1 MIKDRFR
8 DTLNNVN
15 DNSSQLGTK
24 TGVSRRKEKC
34 KHWHKSSARGVASFQ
49 RLMVQVVTVI
59 ATADSNSGLL
69 IYFQG
74 QRLAVSPEMAEC
86 IEVLDLGSLDDKDL
100 VSLDSIPLKKSG
112 VVVKL
117 NGSKELRRRLMDMGL
132 TRNTIVTVQQIAPL
146 GDPVELTLR
155 GYKLSLRKSEAA
167 NIMVKEASL

>member
-1 MIKDRFR
+1 MQTLAQIKREGRCIISKIDGSK
-8 DTLNNVN
+8 TLVRRLAE
-15 DNSSQLGTK
+15 LGM
-24 TGVSRRKEKC
+24 V
-34 KHWHKSSARGVASFQ
+34 RGK
-49 RLMVQVVTVI
+49 VVTVI

-100 VSLDSIPLKKSG
+100 VSLDSIPLKKSS

>member
-1 MIKDRFR
+1 MQTLAQIKREGRCIISKIDGSR
-8 DTLNNVN
+8 TLVRRLAE
-15 DNSSQLGTK
+15 LGM
-24 TGVSRRKEKC
+24 V
-34 KHWHKSSARGVASFQ
+34 RGK
-49 RLMVQVVTVI
+49 VVTVI

-100 VSLDSIPLKKSG
+100 VSLDSIPLKKAG
-112 VVVKL
+112 VVVRL

-132 TRNTIVTVQQIAPL
+132 TRNTIVTVQQVAPL

>member
-1 MIKDRFR
+1 MQTLAQIKREGRCIISKIDGSR
-8 DTLNNVN
+8 TLVRRLAE
-15 DNSSQLGTK
+15 LGM
-24 TGVSRRKEKC
+24 V
-34 KHWHKSSARGVASFQ
+34 RGK
-49 RLMVQVVTVI
+49 VVTVI

-117 NGSKELRRRLMDMGL
+117 NGSKELRRRLM
-132 TRNTIVTVQQIAPL
+132 
-146 GDPVELTLR
+146 
-155 GYKLSLRKSEAA
+155 
-167 NIMVKEASL
+167 

>member
-1 MIKDRFR
+1 MQTLAQIKREGRCIISKIDGSK
-8 DTLNNVN
+8 TLVRRLAE
-15 DNSSQLGTK
+15 LGM
-24 TGVSRRKEKC
+24 V
-34 KHWHKSSARGVASFQ
+34 RGK
-49 RLMVQVVTVI
+49 VVTVI

-74 QRLAVSPEMAEC
+74 QRLAVSLEMAEC

-100 VSLDSIPLKKSG
+100 VSLDSIPLKKSC

-167 NIMVKEASL
+167 NIMVKEAIL

>member
-1 MIKDRFR
+1 MQTLAQIKREGRCIISKIDGSK
-8 DTLNNVN
+8 TLVRRLAE
-15 DNSSQLGTK
+15 LGM
-24 TGVSRRKEKC
+24 V
-34 KHWHKSSARGVASFQ
+34 RGK
-49 RLMVQVVTVI
+49 VVTVI

-69 IYFQG
+69 IHFQG
-74 QRLAVSPEMAEC
+74 QRLAVSLEMAEC

-132 TRNTIVTVQQIAPL
+132 TRNTIVTVQKLAPL

>member
-1 MIKDRFR
+1 MQTLAQIKREGRCIISKIDGSK
-8 DTLNNVN
+8 TLVRRLAE
-15 DNSSQLGTK
+15 LGM
-24 TGVSRRKEKC
+24 V
-34 KHWHKSSARGVASFQ
+34 RGK
-49 RLMVQVVTVI
+49 VVTVI

-100 VSLDSIPLKKSG
+100 VSLDSIPLKKSS

-155 GYKLSLRKSEAA
+155 GYKLSLRKSKAA

>member
-1 MIKDRFR
+1 MQTLAQIKREGRCIISKIDGSK
-8 DTLNNVN
+8 TLVRRLAE
-15 DNSSQLGTK
+15 LGM
-24 TGVSRRKEKC
+24 V
-34 KHWHKSSARGVASFQ
+34 RGK
-49 RLMVQVVTVI
+49 VVTVI

-117 NGSKELRRRLMDMGL
+117 NGSEELRRRLMDMGL

>member
-1 MIKDRFR
+1 MQTLAQIKREGRCIISKIDGSR
-8 DTLNNVN
+8 TLVRRLAE
-15 DNSSQLGTK
+15 LGM
-24 TGVSRRKEKC
+24 V
-34 KHWHKSSARGVASFQ
+34 RGK
-49 RLMVQVVTVI
+49 VVTVI

-100 VSLDSIPLKKSG
+100 VSLYSILLKKSG

-132 TRNTIVTVQQIAPL
+132 TRNRIVTVQQIAPL

>member
-1 MIKDRFR
+1 MQTLAQIKREGRCIISKIDGSK
-8 DTLNNVN
+8 TLVRRLAE
-15 DNSSQLGTK
+15 LGM
-24 TGVSRRKEKC
+24 V
-34 KHWHKSSARGVASFQ
+34 RGK
-49 RLMVQVVTVI
+49 VVTVI

-117 NGSKELRRRLMDMGL
+117 NGSTELRRRLMDMGL